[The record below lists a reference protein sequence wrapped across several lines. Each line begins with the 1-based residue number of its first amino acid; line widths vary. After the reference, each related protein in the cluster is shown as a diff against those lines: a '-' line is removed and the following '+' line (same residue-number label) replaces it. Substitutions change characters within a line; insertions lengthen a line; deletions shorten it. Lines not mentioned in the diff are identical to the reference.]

1 MYKNIYDTPEEIE
14 VSFSVSDTSLYRLP
28 LGRMFTTHEIWT
40 GTGKTGTQLVAGTDY
55 IAGGESARAGEIKGE
70 SVYTGFQITNAGYHS
85 TTLYATIYWVGTI
98 VNAEVKNGKGIETI
112 TATTYTIDDF
122 GLDVYEV
129 NNGECT
135 VTLPDLARWQGR
147 EITVW
152 AITDA
157 TTGISIEAAGSDVIT
172 RADLTDVSL
181 TSDGDFWVFFAGST
195 RWELVDGYESG
206 EDATNGDFIKKNT
219 GEMTCTNKV
228 RLSYFSAD
236 AVAETWT
243 FQEQFSDV
251 PKVGHTPLQG
261 ALADAPGVS
270 TLKRGAAFAGA
281 VTTLEASLRN
291 GAISGT
297 YASGN
302 FIDTYATATG
312 RWYD

>member
-14 VSFSVSDTSLYRLP
+14 VSFSVSDTGLYRLP
-28 LGRMFTTHEIWT
+28 LGRMFTTYEIYT
-40 GTGKTGTQLVAGTDY
+40 GAGKTGTELIAGTDY

-85 TTLYATIYWVGTI
+85 TTLYATIYWVGSI

-147 EITVW
+147 EITVR

-172 RADLTDVSL
+172 RADLTDVTL

-195 RWELVDGYESG
+195 RWELTDGVESG
-206 EDATNGDFIKKNT
+206 EVSGRGSFQRKADGTMFVEYEDNTITVTTTNAAGNVF
-219 GEMTCTNKV
+219 
-228 RLSYFSAD
+228 RSAPYS
-236 AVAETWT
+236 WT
-243 FQEQFSDV
+243 F
-251 PKVGHTPLQG
+251 PKSFVTMPIVSGFWAWSGAGGYTWGSIVGSST
-261 ALADAPGVS
+261 GV
-270 TLKRGAAFAGA
+270 
-281 VTTLEASLRN
+281 N
-291 GAISGT
+291 CAIMAWS
-297 YASGN
+297 YASSSVAR
-302 FIDTYATATG
+302 IAVSATG
-312 RWYD
+312 RWYA